1 MNRVEFMETLS
12 RLLQDIPEED
22 RIDALKYYND
32 YFDDAGS
39 ENEQN
44 VIEELESPEKVAMKI
59 KADREDTEDGK
70 EGGTEKTTEEAIGKV
85 TGENAAYS
93 GAREQ
98 HDRENTYQYYQED
111 TYGEEK
117 DNKIYQDNGTYDYES
132 QEKKPWTNKW
142 LKLAMI
148 IAIVVIGFPIV
159 IPLGA
164 GILALIAGIVIAV
177 FCLFAAIVIGFAA
190 VVMVGVVLFAAG
202 IGSLFANPGV
212 GLAVLGAG
220 LMVIA
225 IGVIGTVVG
234 VRLCI
239 IVFPGIVRGIVYI
252 LRKTFHRKAVA

>member
-59 KADREDTEDGK
+59 KADREDTD
-70 EGGTEKTTEEAIGKV
+70 
-85 TGENAAYS
+85 
-93 GAREQ
+93 
-98 HDRENTYQYYQED
+98 QYYQED

-177 FCLFAAIVIGFAA
+177 FCWFAAIVIGFAA

-252 LRKTFHRKAVA
+252 LRKPFHRKAVA

>member
-59 KADREDTEDGK
+59 KSDREDTG
-70 EGGTEKTTEEAIGKV
+70 TTEEF
-85 TGENAAYS
+85 
-93 GAREQ
+93 
-98 HDRENTYQYYQED
+98 
-111 TYGEEK
+111 EK
-117 DNKIYQDNGTYDYES
+117 DNKAYQDNVSYEY
-132 QEKKPWTNKW
+132 QEDQANKPWTNKW
-142 LKLAMI
+142 LKWAMI
-148 IAIVVIGFPIV
+148 AAIVVIGFPIV

-164 GILALIAGIVIAV
+164 GLLALIAGIVIAV

-190 VVMVGVVLFAAG
+190 VAG
-202 IGSLFANPGV
+202 IGCLFANPGV

-220 LMVIA
+220 LIVIV

-252 LRKTFHRKAVA
+252 LRKPFHRKAVA

>member
-59 KADREDTEDGK
+59 KSDREDTG
-70 EGGTEKTTEEAIGKV
+70 TTEEF
-85 TGENAAYS
+85 
-93 GAREQ
+93 
-98 HDRENTYQYYQED
+98 
-111 TYGEEK
+111 EK
-117 DNKIYQDNGTYDYES
+117 DNKAYQDNVSYEY
-132 QEKKPWTNKW
+132 QEDQANKPWTNKW
-142 LKLAMI
+142 LKWAMI
-148 IAIVVIGFPIV
+148 AAIVVIGFPIV

-164 GILALIAGIVIAV
+164 GLLALIAGIVITV

-190 VVMVGVVLFAAG
+190 VVMVGVVFFAAG

-234 VRLCI
+234 VRLWI

-252 LRKTFHRKAVA
+252 LRKPFHRKAVA

>member
-159 IPLGA
+159 I
-164 GILALIAGIVIAV
+164 
-177 FCLFAAIVIGFAA
+177 GFAA

-252 LRKTFHRKAVA
+252 LRKPFHRKAVA

>member
-59 KADREDTEDGK
+59 KSDREDTG
-70 EGGTEKTTEEAIGKV
+70 TTEEFEK
-85 TGENAAYS
+85 NNKAYQDNVS
-93 GAREQ
+93 YE
-98 HDRENTYQYYQED
+98 YQED
-111 TYGEEK
+111 QA
-117 DNKIYQDNGTYDYES
+117 N
-132 QEKKPWTNKW
+132 KPWTNKW

-164 GILALIAGIVIAV
+164 GLLALIAGIVITV

-190 VVMVGVVLFAAG
+190 VVMVGVVLLAAG
-202 IGSLFANPGV
+202 IGCLFANPGV

-220 LMVIA
+220 LIVIV

-252 LRKTFHRKAVA
+252 LRKPFHRKAVA

>member
-59 KADREDTEDGK
+59 KSDRED
-70 EGGTEKTTEEAIGKV
+70 
-85 TGENAAYS
+85 
-93 GAREQ
+93 
-98 HDRENTYQYYQED
+98 TYQYYQED

-177 FCLFAAIVIGFAA
+177 FCLFAAIVIGFAT

-202 IGSLFANPGV
+202 IGSLFTNPGV

-252 LRKTFHRKAVA
+252 LRKPFHRKAVA

>member
-59 KADREDTEDGK
+59 KADREDTD
-70 EGGTEKTTEEAIGKV
+70 
-85 TGENAAYS
+85 
-93 GAREQ
+93 
-98 HDRENTYQYYQED
+98 QYYQED

-190 VVMVGVVLFAAG
+190 VVMVGVVLFAAE

-252 LRKTFHRKAVA
+252 LRKPFHRKAVA

>member
-59 KADREDTEDGK
+59 KADREDTD
-70 EGGTEKTTEEAIGKV
+70 
-85 TGENAAYS
+85 
-93 GAREQ
+93 
-98 HDRENTYQYYQED
+98 QYYQED

-148 IAIVVIGFPIV
+148 IAIVVI
-159 IPLGA
+159 
-164 GILALIAGIVIAV
+164 
-177 FCLFAAIVIGFAA
+177 
-190 VVMVGVVLFAAG
+190 
-202 IGSLFANPGV
+202 
-212 GLAVLGAG
+212 
-220 LMVIA
+220 A

-252 LRKTFHRKAVA
+252 LRKPFHRKAVA

>member
-59 KADREDTEDGK
+59 KADREDTD
-70 EGGTEKTTEEAIGKV
+70 
-85 TGENAAYS
+85 
-93 GAREQ
+93 
-98 HDRENTYQYYQED
+98 QYYQED

-159 IPLGA
+159 IPLGI
-164 GILALIAGIVIAV
+164 GLLALIAGIVIAV

-252 LRKTFHRKAVA
+252 LRKPFHRKAVA